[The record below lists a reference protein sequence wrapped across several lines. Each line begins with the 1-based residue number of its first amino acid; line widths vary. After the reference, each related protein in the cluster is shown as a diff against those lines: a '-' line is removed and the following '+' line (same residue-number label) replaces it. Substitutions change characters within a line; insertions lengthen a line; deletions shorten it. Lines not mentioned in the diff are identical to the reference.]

1 MQKIPRQKVPRSA
14 AVSRKAT
21 GRPSKLRRAA
31 ARKRAGKRKRA
42 VGAPGGRQTFVASHF
57 RPEAFEAG
65 LRSYAEY
72 RDLGIA
78 AATKGLARA
87 HVIKMVPPCDPAV
100 VSKRHYHDVKFQMIY
115 VLKGWIK
122 GEYDGVGEMTMRE
135 GSCWLQPPKI
145 KHTVPDYSDDCELL
159 EIILP
164 ADFDTIEL
172 E

>member
-1 MQKIPRQKVPRSA
+1 MARTT
-14 AVSRKAT
+14 RKA
-21 GRPSKLRRAA
+21 RKPSKSAVKSSARGKIA
-31 ARKRAGKRKRA
+31 ARAKPRAKAAKA
-42 VGAPGGRQTFVASHF
+42 KPAPKKQTFVASHHG
-57 RPEAFEAG
+57 PGVFEEG
-65 LRSYAEY
+65 LRRYAQY

-87 HVIKMVPPCDPAV
+87 HVIKFVPPCDPAE
-100 VSKRHYHDVKFQMIY
+100 VSKLHYHDVEFQMIY

-122 GEYDGVGEMTMRE
+122 SEFAGEGAVTMRE

-145 KHTVPDYSDDCELL
+145 EHKVLDYSDDCEVL

-164 ADFDTIEL
+164 ADFETMEL